1 MPIWNRHAV
10 KRVLCLEDPIGFWD
24 PLGRAV
30 HWCKFCL
37 FDLSSFHDDLLGL
50 SADKDQSTF
59 KRRRAV
65 EIKHGRIAADSS
77 RFKPMN
83 IA

>member
-1 MPIWNRHAV
+1 MWAT
-10 KRVLCLEDPIGFWD
+10 
-24 PLGRAV
+24 RASSAFRFV
-30 HWCKFCL
+30 VI
-37 FDLSSFHDDLLGL
+37 DLVGL
-50 SADKDQSTF
+50 SADKDQATF

-77 RFKPMN
+77 FFKPMT

>member
-1 MPIWNRHAV
+1 MSNS
-10 KRVLCLEDPIGFWD
+10 
-24 PLGRAV
+24 
-30 HWCKFCL
+30 CKL
-37 FDLSSFHDDLLGL
+37 RIRYVVIDLLGL
-50 SADKDQSTF
+50 SADKDQATF

-77 RFKPMN
+77 RFKPTN